1 MRRALYDVAMS
12 AAAITML
19 LVILAA
25 FDGRVREQMTMRI
38 GRTPSSATVVDASSR
53 VRDLASIVMDV
64 FRDEMQM
71 HATLM
76 LFVLAA
82 TVLTVFMLRV

>member
-25 FDGRVREQMTMRI
+25 FDGRVRDQMTMRI
-38 GRTPSSATVVDASSR
+38 GRTQSSAAVADVSSR
-53 VRDLASIVMDV
+53 VQSLAAVFMDV
-64 FRDEMQM
+64 ARDEMQM